1 MAPKPKP
8 QFLVILLCLHLS
20 FYILAISSLSTPS
33 PAPASSPSS
42 SPSPSPP
49 KASSSSSSHSPLD
62 PKQLTA
68 LESLNI
74 PTSKDPCSQP
84 SLHNAT
90 LCNSD
95 KPFSHLTSLRLID
108 CSSDVQMSTT
118 ALKSLTTLQDF
129 QFINCPIPLVHFPNE
144 LTSNLRSFTCI
155 KSLKKLTGVWL
166 GRLRNLTDLTVTDVS
181 ITASGPTIIL
191 GNMKQL
197 KSVKISRANL
207 TGSLPKKFPFLKITH
222 MDLSN
227 NRLKGKV
234 PNSLTLLTD
243 LQLLNLSSNTLSGEL
258 PESFGDLLSL
268 QNASFGSNSM
278 SGQIPESISDLHS
291 LMHLDLSSNQFNGTI
306 PKFLTRMKN
315 LKYLNLE
322 NNNFHGVLPFNK
334 SFIQKLEVFKV
345 GGNSGVC
352 FNHSTLSTKL
362 KLGIARCD
370 KYGLPVAPPSE
381 SGFGDD
387 SSSSSADS
395 EDDTSDSQSI
405 DTKKHGPNKIVLG
418 TAIALSSLIFLIVF
432 LILLNK
438 CCR

>member
-8 QFLVILLCLHLS
+8 QFLLIFLCLLS
-20 FYILAISSLSTPS
+20 FYILSISCLSTPS
-33 PAPASSPSS
+33 PASSPSS
-42 SPSPSPP
+42 SPTPP
-49 KASSSSSSHSPLD
+49 KASPRSSSSHSPLD

-95 KPFSHLTSLRLID
+95 KPFSHLISLRLID
-108 CSSDVQMSTT
+108 CSSDVQISST

-144 LTSNLRSFTCI
+144 LTSNLYSFTCI

-181 ITASGPTIIL
+181 ISASGPTIIL

-207 TGSLPKKFPFLKITH
+207 TGSLPKKFHFLKITH

-268 QNASFGSNSM
+268 QNVSFGSNSM
-278 SGQIPESISDLHS
+278 SGQIPESISDMHS

-306 PKFLTRMKN
+306 PQFLTRMKN

-334 SFIQKLEVFKV
+334 SFIQNLEVFKI

-387 SSSSSADS
+387 SSADS
-395 EDDTSDSQSI
+395 EDDTSDDDSQPI

-418 TAIALSSLIFLIVF
+418 TAIGLSSLIFLIVF

>member
-1 MAPKPKP
+1 MAPKSKP
-8 QFLVILLCLHLS
+8 QFLVIMLCLHLS

-33 PAPASSPSS
+33 PSPAPASSPSS
-42 SPSPSPP
+42 SPP

-62 PKQLTA
+62 PKQLTT

-108 CSSDVQMSTT
+108 CSSDVQISTT

-155 KSLKKLTGVWL
+155 KSLKKLSGV
-166 GRLRNLTDLTVTDVS
+166 GGST
-181 ITASGPTIIL
+181 
-191 GNMKQL
+191 KQL

-207 TGSLPKKFPFLKITH
+207 TGSLPKKFHFLKMTH

-227 NRLKGKV
+227 SRLKGKV

-258 PESFGDLLSL
+258 SESFGDLLSL

-291 LMHLDLSSNQFNGTI
+291 SMHLDLSSNQFNGTI

-334 SFIQKLEVFKV
+334 SFIQMLEVFKV

-370 KYGLPVAPPSE
+370 KYGLPVATPSE
-381 SGFGDD
+381 SGFGNDT
-387 SSSSSADS
+387 SSSADS
-395 EDDTSDSQSI
+395 EDDTSGDNDSQSI